1 MLHPFL
7 QGRSR
12 IITHITAWT
21 LVAFLLF
28 IAISG
33 VSTAWESFQRT
44 TINLLFL
51 IILFYLNARVFIDRY
66 FEKRQ
71 YGKLVLIS
79 VSVIFAAAALRTWIE
94 MKVMGGSLFLGK
106 ANVPHP
112 ELKMFSAYFISFVL
126 LMFFSTMYQLVENRN
141 KLVLQHTLLE
151 ARHHEAQ
158 LNFLKA
164 QINPHFLFNTLN
176 NIYAAAT
183 VKHPRTP
190 DMVLRLSELL
200 RYVTYDG
207 QHDKI
212 NLTKEITQIR
222 GYMDLFDWKSPAP
235 LPVTLDVQGD
245 TASVT
250 IEPMLLLPLVE
261 NAYKH
266 SNVEDENATGAFI
279 EMTLNVQ
286 ENSNLLFRVRNSF
299 DANNHQKD
307 EVGGVGLENVK
318 RRLELHYP
326 GKSHL
331 QISKKDDIFE
341 VSLSLKTI

>member
-1 MLHPFL
+1 
-7 QGRSR
+7 
-12 IITHITAWT
+12 
-21 LVAFLLF
+21 
-28 IAISG
+28 
-33 VSTAWESFQRT
+33 
-44 TINLLFL
+44 
-51 IILFYLNARVFIDRY
+51 
-66 FEKRQ
+66 
-71 YGKLVLIS
+71 
-79 VSVIFAAAALRTWIE
+79 
-94 MKVMGGSLFLGK
+94 MGGSLFLGK

-112 ELKMFSAYFISFVL
+112 EFKMFVAYFISFVL

-235 LPVTLDVQGD
+235 LPVSLDVQGD

-266 SNVEDENATGAFI
+266 SNVEDETASNTFI
-279 EMTLNVQ
+279 EMTLHVQ
-286 ENSNLLFRVRNSF
+286 ENNSLIFRVRNSY
-299 DANNHQKD
+299 DESNRQKD
-307 EVGGVGLENVK
+307 EVGGVGLANVK

-326 GKSHL
+326 GKSD
-331 QISKKDDIFE
+331 IRASKKEGVFE
-341 VSLSLKTI
+341 VLLLLNTN